1 MSNNSIQSAPNFFIV
16 GAPKAGTTSLY
27 HYLDEHPEVFM
38 SPLKETN
45 YFSYEATI
53 KQKLYYKEKGI
64 SNWNDYQIL
73 FENSSDKKAIGE
85 ASVSYLFYPE
95 VPQLIKSK
103 FPEAKIIIMLRNPV
117 DRAFSHY
124 QMDYKLGYVN
134 DSLEKIIFNKNRNAV
149 ENLFYQQFILLG
161 KYFEQVKRYC
171 DTFGAENVLVIFF
184 DDFKND
190 TVREINRLCRF
201 LGIDE
206 SVKLNLDKTHNPF
219 ATPRNFFFRF
229 IYRFKSF
236 RLLIKNSLPQK
247 LLAGIQQII
256 LTNKKTPPA
265 GKTISYLR
273 ELYKPD
279 IIQLEKL
286 LNRNLSTWYE

>member
-1 MSNNSIQSAPNFFIV
+1 MLPNFFIV

-27 HYLDEHPEVFM
+27 HYLDEHPDVFM

-45 YFSYEATI
+45 YFSYETTV
-53 KQKLYYKEKGI
+53 KQNLYYKEKGI
-64 SNWNDYQIL
+64 SNWNDYLKL

-95 VPQLIKSK
+95 VAQLIKAK
-103 FPEAKIIIMLRNPV
+103 FPGSKIIIMLRNPV

-134 DSLEKIIFNKNRNAV
+134 SSLEKIIFNENRNAI

-161 KYFEQVKRYC
+161 MYFEQVKRYL
-171 DTFGAENVLVIFF
+171 DVFGAEKVLIIFF

-190 TVREINRLCRF
+190 TGKEIKRLYHF

-206 SVKLNLDKTHNPF
+206 SIQLNLGKTHNPF
-219 ATPRNFFFRF
+219 TTPRNGLFRF
-229 IYRFKSF
+229 IYQFKSL
-236 RLLIKNSLPQK
+236 RLMIKNILPDK
-247 LLAGIQQII
+247 MLATIQQLI
-256 LTNKKTPPA
+256 LTKKKTPPSD
-265 GKTISYLR
+265 KTINYLV

-279 IIQLEKL
+279 IMKLEKL
-286 LNRNLSTWYE
+286 LTRNLSAWYE